1 VNLPASAAL
10 QFRSIFVLMLQR
22 IRTRFVGSRAGYIWA
37 IIEPICWI
45 FVLKMAFS
53 SHAGQQSPLGGSFEV
68 FFAIGV
74 VLARMW
80 KTTAGSVEPIV
91 TRTHKSGLPT
101 LHKLD
106 SAYATWLLEIVTAI
120 VVLIVILSS
129 LQAFGFDAVPA
140 DPLTCLLVIGVTA
153 VYSLSYALAFALAI
167 NLAPGLVH
175 FKSIIM
181 LIMFMTSGFA
191 TLVDRMPPQLR
202 DILLWNP
209 MVHCIEWFREGFY
222 AGYECASLD
231 RGYLFAVTI
240 CFLLLGLAG
249 ERALR
254 RRPPAR
260 GMR

>member
-10 QFRSIFVLMLQR
+10 QLRSIFALMMQR

-45 FVLKMAFS
+45 FVLKMALS
-53 SHAGQQSPLGGSFEV
+53 SHSGQQAPLGGSFEV
-68 FFAIGV
+68 FFATGV

-80 KTTAGSVEPIV
+80 KTTAGSVEPII
-91 TRTHKSGLPT
+91 TRTHKSVLPT

-106 SAYATWLLEIVTAI
+106 SAYATWLLEVVTAF
-120 VVLIVILSS
+120 VVLIVILVC
-129 LQAFGFDAVPA
+129 LQLFGFEARPA
-140 DPLTCLLVIGVTA
+140 NPLLCLLVLGVTA
-153 VYSLSYALAFALAI
+153 VYSLAYSLAFALAI

-175 FKSIIM
+175 FKSVIM

-202 DILLWNP
+202 DIMLWNP

-222 AGYECASLD
+222 SGYECVSLD
-231 RGYLFAVTI
+231 LGYLFGVTTS
-240 CFLLLGLAG
+240 FLLLGLAG